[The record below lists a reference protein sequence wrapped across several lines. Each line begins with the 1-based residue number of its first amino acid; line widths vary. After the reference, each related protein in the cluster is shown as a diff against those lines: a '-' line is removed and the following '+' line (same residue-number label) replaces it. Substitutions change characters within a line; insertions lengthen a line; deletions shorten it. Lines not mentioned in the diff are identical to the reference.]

1 MPPSG
6 GEPLQVRAANA
17 DHRVDRVN
25 PWPMRSAHPRVIQGR
40 SRGWHVVPEV
50 RWLTQP
56 DRLRIVSLVAKRT
69 STSQRLVYAAGA
81 SRRAETGMGVQN
93 SDADDCMLTA
103 DARWEVI
110 AVVVGLGG
118 VAFFAYVSAASTVD
132 NIWIRAALLVP
143 ALPYVAVLGANFVRQ
158 MRVSDDGVIALVRKR
173 GVVLIPLSDVTSIE
187 RRVGIFSPKQTVV
200 LKAGRRTYRLYLAD
214 DEDSNGF
221 RDRVTLLHPRLS
233 LVGW

>member
-1 MPPSG
+1 
-6 GEPLQVRAANA
+6 
-17 DHRVDRVN
+17 
-25 PWPMRSAHPRVIQGR
+25 
-40 SRGWHVVPEV
+40 
-50 RWLTQP
+50 
-56 DRLRIVSLVAKRT
+56 
-69 STSQRLVYAAGA
+69 
-81 SRRAETGMGVQN
+81 MGVQN
-93 SDADDCMLTA
+93 SDADYCMLTA

-110 AVVVGLGG
+110 SVVVGLGG

-173 GVVLIPLSDVTSIE
+173 GVVRIPLSDVTSIE
-187 RRVGIFSPKQTVV
+187 RRVRIFSPKQTVV
-200 LKAGRRTYRLYLAD
+200 LKAGWRTYRLFLAD

-221 RDRVTLLHPRLS
+221 RDCVMLLHPRLS